1 MLVLLAA
8 HAAAAP
14 RVRHAL
20 AALEADID
28 ALERM
33 QTNPMYQNT
42 DTDCDPGDR
51 WAAAVSQ
58 AVRFC
63 NNWRD
68 KRPDKEE
75 IPDCLQTVRN
85 AQLGFPCEQR
95 ADQIILLGEKYAD
108 IGTGDGMTWKDALHV
123 LVKFYGS
130 AFALA
135 SGAGA
140 FDPGIW
146 GTIATK
152 GFAKVVELTAREG
165 SKSVEAAKAEI
176 GEQTEKEEKYAGY
189 LKEAIG
195 VATKMGLDLP
205 DEVTDNAIDFVVAK
219 REEIKQAYLEAAER
233 DGDTY
238 SAKEEVFNTMFKEL
252 QAQKGKF

>member
-1 MLVLLAA
+1 MLLLAA

-33 QTNPMYQNT
+33 QSNPMLAG
-42 DTDCDPGDR
+42 DCGDLGNA
-51 WAAAVSQ
+51 WAAALAE

-63 NNWRD
+63 DNWRN
-68 KRPDKEE
+68 KRPDKQQ
-75 IPDCLQTVRN
+75 IPECAPTVRN
-85 AQLGFPCEQR
+85 AQRGFPCDQR
-95 ADQIILLGEKYAD
+95 VDQLVALSRKYSE

-135 SGAGA
+135 AGTPA
-140 FDPGIW
+140 LDPGIW

-152 GFAKVVELTAREG
+152 GFEKLVEVTAREE
-165 SKSVEAAKAEI
+165 SKPVEDAKTEI
-176 GEQTEKEEKYAGY
+176 EEQGANEEKMGDY

-195 VATKMGLDLP
+195 VVTKMGVDIP
-205 DEVTDNAIDFVVAK
+205 DEITDNAIDFVLTK
-219 REEIKQAYLEAAER
+219 REEIKLAYLEAAQR
-233 DGDTY
+233 DGKADTY
-238 SAKEEVFNTMFKEL
+238 NAKEEVFDTMFQEL
-252 QAQKGKF
+252 QSMKQS